1 MALTKKAANDK
12 YDKLKKRL
20 ERGEITKE
28 RFKQA
33 ADRIYKMYHSDAN
46 KATRNAKPAIKAKP
60 AQSKTTPKSAN
71 RGAAFLD
78 MGGRNVK
85 PVTKPGTHG
94 QYRKKGDP
102 GPAVVKKGS
111 RTGASVDP
119 RERQLSKNRRDARRS
134 TTGSSTAGRRN
145 VARQV
150 DEQSGSAKRNQRLVE
165 ARRRRAREEAAKRN
179 LRLMLSSKYNKD

>member
-1 MALTKKAANDK
+1 MALTKKAADKK
-12 YDKLKKRL
+12 YDELRKKLKA
-20 ERGEITKE
+20 GEITKE

-46 KATRNAKPAIKAKP
+46 KATRNAKPTIKAKP
-60 AQSKTTPKSAN
+60 AVKAKPAKSKT
-71 RGAAFLD
+71 GAAVLE

-111 RTGASVDP
+111 RTGASIDP
-119 RERQLSKNRRDARRS
+119 RERQLSKNRREARRS
-134 TTGSSTAGRRN
+134 TTGSNTAGRRN
-145 VARQV
+145 IARQV
-150 DEQSGSAKRNQRLVE
+150 AEQSGSAKRNQRQVE
-165 ARRRRAREEAAKRN
+165 ARRRRARQEGAKRN
-179 LRLMLSSKYNKD
+179 RRLMLSRKYNKD

>member
-1 MALTKKAANDK
+1 MALTKKAADKK
-12 YDKLKKRL
+12 YDELRAKLKA
-20 ERGEITKE
+20 GEITNE

-60 AQSKTTPKSAN
+60 AQSKTTPKSKM
-71 RGAAFLD
+71 GAAVLE

-85 PVTKPGTHG
+85 PVKKTGTHG

-145 VARQV
+145 IARQV
-150 DEQSGSAKRNQRLVE
+150 DAQSGSAKRNQRQVE
-165 ARRRRAREEAAKRN
+165 ARRRRARQEAAKRN
-179 LRLMLSSKYNKD
+179 RRLMLSRKYNKD